1 MKRCI
6 SLLWLFI
13 VLASLLGCTS
23 TQAGEQNPYA
33 DTSQWLALPQAGNA
47 DVDVFYLYPT
57 VYARPDATA
66 PLYSTRDDAQ
76 LRSSA
81 GMAYLLEAAVFEQ
94 VGAVYAPIYRQ
105 GDAAS
110 ILALPFEERDVL
122 LEQAPLEDALAS
134 FDYFI
139 KHYNNQRPF
148 ILVGHSQGSDVL
160 RLLLATYMEAHP
172 EVYDR
177 MIAAYC
183 IGCSITSDFL
193 AEHPFL
199 KFAAGSDDT
208 GVIISYNTEAPGVTE
223 ENPLID
229 TDALVIN
236 PISWTRGEEPAQA
249 EENLGSALLDQAGKL
264 ILVPEFADATL
275 DLNRSVVTCSTVE
288 GKLPQLA
295 SSAFL
300 PKGVYHSFDISLYA
314 QNLVENARVRTAA
327 YLAAH

>member
-1 MKRCI
+1 MKRLVPF
-6 SLLWLFI
+6 LLLS
-13 VLASLLGCTS
+13 VALVSMVGCAS
-23 TQAGEQNPYA
+23 TQKAEHDVYA
-33 DTSQWLALPQAGNA
+33 DPTQWLSLPQTGTTE
-47 DVDVFYLYPT
+47 VDVFYLYPT
-57 VYARPDATA
+57 VYVRPDASA
-66 PLYSTRDDAQ
+66 PLYSEREDAQ

-94 VGAVYAPIYRQ
+94 VGAVYAPLYRQ

-110 ILALPFEERDVL
+110 ILALPFDERDAL
-122 LEQAPLEDALAS
+122 LEQGPLEDALAS
-134 FDYFI
+134 FDYYI
-139 KHYNNQRPF
+139 QHYNNGKPF
-148 ILVGHSQGSDVL
+148 ILVGHSQGADVL

-193 AEHPFL
+193 AEHPVL
-199 KFAAGSDDT
+199 KFATGSDDT
-208 GVIISYNTEAPGVTE
+208 GVIISYNTEAPGVAE

-229 TDALVIN
+229 KDALVIN
-236 PISWTRGEEPAQA
+236 PISWTRGEEPALA
-249 EENLGSALLDQAGKL
+249 EENLGSVMLDQAGKL
-264 ILVPEFADATL
+264 VLLPGFADATL

-327 YLAAH
+327 YLATH